1 MADFEKTT
9 SEFEERVVAINRNSK
24 VVKGGRRFSFAAIV
38 VVGNKNGKVGFG
50 SGKAKEVAEA
60 IRKATE
66 AAHKD
71 IKTVTL
77 RNGTIPHETEI
88 KFSATKV
95 MLRPASP
102 GTGVISGA
110 SARAVLELAGVTDI
124 LTKTYGSTNPR
135 NVVQAT
141 LEGLTSQRTL
151 AEFVKHRNGGN

>member
-1 MADFEKTT
+1 MSDFEKTT
-9 SEFEERVVAINRNSK
+9 PEFEERVVAINRNSK
-24 VVKGGRRFSFAAIV
+24 VVKGGRRFSFAALV

-50 SGKAKEVAEA
+50 TGKAKEVSEA

-66 AAHKD
+66 AAHKN
-71 IKTVTL
+71 IQSITL
-77 RNGTIPHETEI
+77 RDGTIPHEIEM

-95 MLRPASP
+95 MLKPASA

-110 SARAVLELAGVTDI
+110 SARAVLELAGVHDI

-141 LEGLTSQRTL
+141 IEGLVAQKTK
-151 AEFVKHRNGGN
+151 AEMVKHRMGGQ

>member
-50 SGKAKEVAEA
+50 SGKAKEVTEA